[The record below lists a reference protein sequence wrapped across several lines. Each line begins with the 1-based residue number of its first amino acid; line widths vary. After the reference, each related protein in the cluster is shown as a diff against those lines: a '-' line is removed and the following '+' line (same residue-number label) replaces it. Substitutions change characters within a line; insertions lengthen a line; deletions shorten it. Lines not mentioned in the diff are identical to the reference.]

1 MELSSFEEN
10 PLVMTSDGQGG
21 HVGVWARAEG
31 TVRFGG

>member
-1 MELSSFEEN
+1 MELSSVEEN

-31 TVRFGG
+31 KVRLGG